1 MKKYFYALLFLISSS
16 GSVFAQ
22 QNWGGGVDDDI
33 LHWGFSFQYIM
44 PQYKIL
50 KNPNW
55 RVPYLDPETNTV
67 VTTPLTSI
75 SSPAA
80 TGMGLGFVTDLKL
93 GDNANLRFTPSLS
106 FADRFL
112 NYEYEGATAIKQ
124 KKVSATM
131 GDLPL
136 GIKIKSDR
144 RNNFRAYFLGGVKYS
159 IDIISAKKNDDSGNI
174 ALEKFVKNK
183 RNILTYETGI
193 GFDLYFEWFKMSPE
207 IKLSNSFR
215 SILKQENNPY
225 TTPIDK
231 LFLHSVQFS
240 LYFE

>member
-1 MKKYFYALLFLISSS
+1 MKKYYALLLLISSYS
-16 GSVFAQ
+16 SSFAQ
-22 QNWGGGVDDDI
+22 QNWGGGVDDNI

-44 PQYKIL
+44 PEFKIL
-50 KNPNW
+50 KNPAW
-55 RVPYLDPETNTV
+55 RDPYVDPSTNSE
-67 VTTPLTSI
+67 VTTPLYSI
-75 SSPAA
+75 SSRASK
-80 TGMGLGFVTDLKL
+80 GMGLGFVTDLRL
-93 GDNANLRFTPSLS
+93 GDNLNLRFTPSLS
-106 FADRFL
+106 FADRYLF
-112 NYEYEGATAIKQ
+112 YEYQGGLRE
-124 KKVSATM
+124 KKIPATM

-136 GIKIKSDR
+136 GLKIKSDR

-174 ALEKFVKNK
+174 ALEKFVKNN

-215 SILKQENNPY
+215 SVLKKEDNPFSA
-225 TTPIDK
+225 PIDK